1 MMYGSMVFSRVL
13 AIVEKSEMGLYEVPK
28 LLFLVCFGMG
38 MMLARFNICGVMLV
52 LISIKRA

>member
-38 MMLARFNICGVMLV
+38 MMLASFNICGVMLV